1 MAQLQP
7 VLLCLQQTQSPDPQ
21 GIKQAEQQLKALAQQ
36 AGYGCVLAQIALA
49 SPQEVSAHIR
59 QLAAVLL
66 KQYVKQHWIAGERG
80 FEPPGSA
87 RLKILLIIHH
97 KPQRPARWGSRAVE
111 FVQITVQLC
120 VFAETSREDKAQIR
134 NALPA
139 GLRDPDS
146 KIRTAIAMAI
156 AAIANWDWPQD
167 WPGLLENIVGSIKK
181 RDDPQLGEQHEWDRP
196 QQHLYASLSPST
208 HLVQL

>member
-36 AGYGCVLAQIALA
+36 SGYGCVLAQIALA

-66 KQYVKQHWIAGERG
+66 KQYVKQHWVAGERG

-87 RLKILLIIHH
+87 LLKMLLVTHH
-97 KPQRPARWGSRAVE
+97 RHQRPARWGSSGVCAN
-111 FVQITVQLC
+111 TVQLC
-120 VFAETSREDKAQIR
+120 LFAETSREDKAQIR
-134 NALPA
+134 NALPS

-156 AAIANWDWPQD
+156 AAVANWDWPQD

-181 RDDPQLGEQHEWDRP
+181 RDDPQLGEQHE
-196 QQHLYASLSPST
+196 
-208 HLVQL
+208 